1 MQPDLRRN
9 LRPSGREEVNHQYW
23 NRRYWRM
30 VAAEQALARQL
41 VELQELLLLAQQE
54 STS

>member
-1 MQPDLRRN
+1 MRSQQ
-9 LRPSGREEVNHQYW
+9 SHQYW
-23 NRRYWRM
+23 NRRYWQM

-54 STS
+54 SAS